1 MLGRV
6 KSAKPEEEITVT
18 AGTETKEVLPSLG
31 KTIKKA
37 TVNPTPSQAKTIIP
51 SEAQQEVAPDDG
63 SLLSKVIVTGDPN
76 LTEENIK
83 KGVSIFGRE
92 GTYSGPPAMFYLDDY
107 ENPTEITFTGESI
120 PNRMFYINNLMRTID
135 SFRTPKKIKTIG
147 EEAFSSVYY
156 PMYTSPLKNV
166 FPDVLE
172 ADDIKGGAFYYF
184 FYNYAPAK
192 IKIHKTIAGCP
203 FSSCFGYFFNGSSK
217 LWLSAQIKTISQG
230 IVDPQNSS
238 CALTIYCEA
247 TKKPSGWSSDW
258 NQWNYPSSTT
268 NTATTRWGVNEE
280 QFDNL

>member
-51 SEAQQEVAPDDG
+51 SEVQQEVAPDDG

-83 KGVSIFGRE
+83 KGVSVFGRE
-92 GTYSGPPAMFYLDDY
+92 GTYSGPPTMFYLDDY

-156 PMYTSPLKNV
+156 PMYTYPLKNV
-166 FPDVLE
+166 FHDVLE
-172 ADDIKGGAFYYF
+172 ADNIKGGAFYYF

-192 IKIHKTIAGCP
+192 IKIHKTIALISGMEALKMILKKWR
-203 FSSCFGYFFNGSSK
+203 FNDRR
-217 LWLSAQIKTISQG
+217 IK
-230 IVDPQNSS
+230 
-238 CALTIYCEA
+238 
-247 TKKPSGWSSDW
+247 
-258 NQWNYPSSTT
+258 
-268 NTATTRWGVNEE
+268 
-280 QFDNL
+280 